1 MLFWLMI
8 LVGSRL
14 IVVGGETG
22 VAIPQLIVNLCE
34 QLLKLAGVVVEH
46 FAGVLLCHLFDCHG
60 VTIAQVCG

>member
-22 VAIPQLIVNLCE
+22 VAIPQLIVNLRE
-34 QLLKLAGVVVEH
+34 QLLKLTGVVGEYL
-46 FAGVLLCHLFDCHG
+46 AGVLLC
-60 VTIAQVCG
+60 